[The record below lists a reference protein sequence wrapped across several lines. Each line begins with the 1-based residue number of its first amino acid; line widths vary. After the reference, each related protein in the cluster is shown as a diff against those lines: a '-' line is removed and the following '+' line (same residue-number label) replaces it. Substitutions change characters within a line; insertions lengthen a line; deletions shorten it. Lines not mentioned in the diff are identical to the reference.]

1 MEELSPHKRSVRRMR
16 RLLYTERRIIWLIL
30 FYAMLNGI
38 IVLTLPLGIQA
49 IINYI
54 MGGRVSSSW
63 VILIFVV
70 SGGLILSG
78 LIQIAQMTMTERLQQ
93 RIFTKSS
100 FELAVRIPRIK
111 LEAIQN
117 RYAPEMVNQF
127 FDTVTL
133 QKGMTKLLVDYPT
146 SILQITFGLVLISI
160 YHPFFMVFS
169 VSVILLL
176 YLLFK
181 FTGPQ
186 GVKTSLNEST
196 NKYEVAHWLE
206 ELARTM
212 GTFKLAGKTNLPLLR
227 IDKLILRYLE
237 FRNKHFNILILQYKA
252 MVAFK
257 VIVVAAL
264 LVMGSLLLI
273 ANEISIGQF
282 VAAEIII
289 ILIMNSLEKLIVGLE
304 TVYDTLTSVEKLGA
318 LTDMPLENSNNTKPV
333 YPENQYGFGVAI
345 DNLRFRYPGTS
356 NLVIDHFSLK
366 VAPGEKLVLAGV
378 SGSGK
383 STLMQLMLGLY
394 EDYEGLISYNGLSL
408 STLRHDML
416 RKEIGD
422 NIWQEH
428 IFKGTLR
435 ENLTLGDPE
444 ISDSDIM
451 NAAEVLGLDEQF
463 SLLPSGLDTE
473 LFPGG
478 VKLPRTIG
486 KKLIMMRAI
495 IGHLRMLLLD
505 LETDFLKVYEKEKFL
520 DYLFAQPWT
529 ALIASN
535 SEEIWKRADRV
546 VFMERGR
553 MVFHGDYSTFK
564 DTDYAQSLK

>member
-1 MEELSPHKRSVRRMR
+1 MEELSTHNRSVRRLR

-54 MGGRVSSSW
+54 MGGRLSSSW
-63 VILIFVV
+63 LILIFVV
-70 SGGLILSG
+70 SGGLVLSG

-111 LEAIQN
+111 LEAIHN

-146 SILQITFGLVLISI
+146 SLLQITFGLTLISI
-160 YHPFFMVFS
+160 YHPFFLIFS

-186 GVKTSLNEST
+186 GIKTSLSEST
-196 NKYEVAHWLE
+196 SKYEVAHWLE

-212 GTFKLAGKTNLPLLR
+212 GTFKLAGRTNLPLLR
-227 IDKLILRYLE
+227 IDKLILSYLE
-237 FRNKHFNILILQYKA
+237 FRNKHFSIIIVQYKA

-273 ANEISIGQF
+273 SNEISIGQF

-318 LTDMPLENSNNTKPV
+318 LTDMPLENDNNTKPV
-333 YPENQYGFGVAI
+333 YPENQYGFSVSLE
-345 DNLRFRYPGTS
+345 NLRFRYPSTS
-356 NLVIDHFSLK
+356 SLVID
-366 VAPGEKLVLAGV
+366 
-378 SGSGK
+378 
-383 STLMQLMLGLY
+383 
-394 EDYEGLISYNGLSL
+394 
-408 STLRHDML
+408 
-416 RKEIGD
+416 
-422 NIWQEH
+422 
-428 IFKGTLR
+428 
-435 ENLTLGDPE
+435 
-444 ISDSDIM
+444 
-451 NAAEVLGLDEQF
+451 
-463 SLLPSGLDTE
+463 
-473 LFPGG
+473 
-478 VKLPRTIG
+478 
-486 KKLIMMRAI
+486 
-495 IGHLRMLLLD
+495 
-505 LETDFLKVYEKEKFL
+505 
-520 DYLFAQPWT
+520 
-529 ALIASN
+529 
-535 SEEIWKRADRV
+535 
-546 VFMERGR
+546 
-553 MVFHGDYSTFK
+553 
-564 DTDYAQSLK
+564 